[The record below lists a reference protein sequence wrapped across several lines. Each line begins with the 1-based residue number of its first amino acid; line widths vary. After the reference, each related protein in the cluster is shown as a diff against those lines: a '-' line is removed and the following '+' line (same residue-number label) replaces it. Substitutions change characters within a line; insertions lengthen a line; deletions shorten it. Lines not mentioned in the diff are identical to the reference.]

1 MAAYPFF
8 RVVALLLTVK
18 SICVGKNDVTPTA
31 PLQLVPECLLTEGS
45 SVTREWGS
53 VCAAHENFTE
63 ADSEVACFQLGF
75 AGARKTGSNWQFC
88 KETNNCAPDTSHP
101 WICGVTCK
109 GTERY
114 LGKCYID
121 PETTE
126 DCPNSYGVVIFC
138 TGELK

>member
-1 MAAYPFF
+1 M
-8 RVVALLLTVK
+8 
-18 SICVGKNDVTPTA
+18 NDANPAA
-31 PLQLVPECLLTEGS
+31 PLQLVLNDDRMPSHGRLEYCYECYYEG
-45 SVTREWGS
+45 EWGS
-53 VCAAHENFTE
+53 VCAAHENITE
-63 ADSEVACFQLGF
+63 ADSEVACFQLSF

-121 PETTE
+121 PETF
-126 DCPNSYGVVIFC
+126 CPNSYGVVIFC
-138 TGELK
+138 AGKLK